1 MDGDSHIHTEVS
13 YSHPNRQPSLALRLY
28 SNVHERAKHVLQERS
43 RTQALGG
50 VQIELGA
57 KNAPR
62 FALFVDAKIRKNA
75 VMRGWGIVGHYIGRW
90 ITSSV
95 FSIGLGGLSW
105 PVLARQMKS
114 CCQ

>member
-1 MDGDSHIHTEVS
+1 MELGELSEPR
-13 YSHPNRQPSLALRLY
+13 YSHPNHQPSLALRLY
-28 SNVHERAKHVLQERS
+28 NNVHERAKHVLQERS

-50 VQIELGA
+50 AQIQLGA

-62 FALFVDAKIRKNA
+62 FALVVDAKIRKNT
-75 VMRGWGIVGHYIGRW
+75 VMRGWGIVGHYIDRC
-90 ITSSV
+90 ITSSA